1 MGISFGTFI
10 VLTTLALGL
19 HELYF
24 ITPGV
29 LKYKVKQWFST
40 FSGSSPDKMNILS
53 FVLVTISFVANF
65 PGNIY
70 KYISND
76 FKNT

>member
-1 MGISFGTFI
+1 MGISSGTFI

-19 HELYF
+19 HELHF
-24 ITPGV
+24 ITLGV
-29 LKYKVKQWFST
+29 LEYKVKQWFST

-53 FVLVTISFVANF
+53 FVPVTISYVANC

-70 KYISND
+70 
-76 FKNT
+76 F